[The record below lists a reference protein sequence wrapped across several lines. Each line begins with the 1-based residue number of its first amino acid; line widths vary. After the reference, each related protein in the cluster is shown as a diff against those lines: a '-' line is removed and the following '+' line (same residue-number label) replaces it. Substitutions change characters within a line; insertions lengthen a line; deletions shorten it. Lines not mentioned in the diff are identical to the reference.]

1 MADKQLTFD
10 EDARASLMRGVDEL
24 KRVVGLTLGPS
35 GRNVLLSRMFGLP
48 IVCSDGVTV
57 AKEVELPEP
66 YENLGAQLV
75 KEAASKTNDSVG
87 DGTTTSVV
95 LTQSIVRNG
104 FMNVASG
111 ANGMGIRDGVD
122 MAVQAVVSELK
133 SMAIPVEDR
142 QRVARVAALSAHEE
156 PIAELLAD
164 ALDKVGR
171 DGVVTIEDS
180 KTLAD
185 ELEFVEGV
193 RVDRGYISPHFVSDT
208 QRMEVAIDNPMFLI
222 TDQKVSA
229 PNDVI
234 GIMEKML
241 QAQTRSLVIIA
252 EDVEGEALSTLVV
265 NKLRGTIDCVAI
277 KAPGFGE
284 RRKALLEDIA
294 IVTGGTVISADRG
307 LKVEDAEIDMLGTAR
322 RLVANKDESTIVEG
336 RGDDNAIKDR
346 LDQLRVQ
353 IEETSSDYDREK
365 LQERMAALVGGVA
378 VLKIGGATEPEV
390 TERKSRAEDALSAT
404 RAAIEEGIV
413 PGGGVALVRAGKV
426 LADLEKSLEGDQ
438 ALGVRMVQAALSAPL
453 LLISENAGHEGQVI
467 LEGVRNGEGDYGFD
481 ADRGEF
487 CNLIE
492 AGIID
497 PVKVTRSALQ
507 NAGSVAGMMMT
518 TQAIITEIPE
528 FIPLPEDIQDFMH
541 DYGAAHPRKRQEL
554 GPNQPLMNN
563 VAGRA

>member
-10 EDARASLMRGVDEL
+10 EEARASLMRGVDEL
-24 KRVVGLTLGPS
+24 KRVVGITLGPS

-57 AKEVELPEP
+57 AKEVELEEP

-75 KEAASKTNDSVG
+75 KEAASKTNDAVG

-111 ANGMGIRDGVD
+111 ANGIGIRDGVD
-122 MAVQAVVSELK
+122 MAVEAVVAELK
-133 SMAIPVEDR
+133 NMAIPVEDKE
-142 QRVARVAALSAHEE
+142 RVARVAALSAHEE
-156 PIAELLAD
+156 PIAALLAD

-171 DGVVTIEDS
+171 DGVVTIEES
-180 KTLAD
+180 KSIED
-185 ELEFVEGV
+185 DLEFVEGV
-193 RVDRGYISPHFVSDT
+193 RVDRGYLSPHFVSDT

-222 TDQKVSA
+222 TDQKISS
-229 PNDVI
+229 PNEVV

-241 QAQTRSLVIIA
+241 QAQVRSLVIIA

-265 NKLRGTIDCVAI
+265 NKMRGTIDCVAI

-294 IVTGGTVISADRG
+294 IVTGGTVISSDRG
-307 LKVEDAEIDMLGTAR
+307 MNVADAEIENLGTAR
-322 RLVANKDESTIVEG
+322 RLVASKDESTIVEG
-336 RGDDNAIKDR
+336 RGDDQAIKER
-346 LDQLRVQ
+346 LEQLRVQ

-378 VLKIGGATEPEV
+378 VLKIGGATEPEI

-413 PGGGVALVRAGKV
+413 SGGGVALVRAGRV
-426 LADLEKSLEGDQ
+426 LDDVLKAVEGDQ
-438 ALGVRMVQAALSAPL
+438 AVGVRMVRDALAAPL
-453 LLISENAGHEGQVI
+453 LLISDNAGHEGQVV
-467 LEGVRNGEGDYGFD
+467 LDAVKNGEADWGFD
-481 ADRGEF
+481 ADKGE
-487 CNLIE
+487 
-492 AGIID
+492 
-497 PVKVTRSALQ
+497 
-507 NAGSVAGMMMT
+507 
-518 TQAIITEIPE
+518 
-528 FIPLPEDIQDFMH
+528 
-541 DYGAAHPRKRQEL
+541 Y
-554 GPNQPLMNN
+554 
-563 VAGRA
+563 

>member
-10 EDARASLMRGVDEL
+10 EEARASLMRGVDEL
-24 KRVVGLTLGPS
+24 KRVVGITLGPS

-57 AKEVELPEP
+57 AKEVELEEP
-66 YENLGAQLV
+66 YANLGAQLV
-75 KEAASKTNDSVG
+75 KEAASKTNDAVG

-95 LTQSIVRNG
+95 LAQSIVRNG

-111 ANGMGIRDGVD
+111 ANGIGIRDGVD
-122 MAVQAVVSELK
+122 KAVAAVVAELRT
-133 SMAIPVEDR
+133 MAIPVEDKAR
-142 QRVARVAALSAHEE
+142 IARVAALSAHEE

-171 DGVVTIEDS
+171 DGVVTIEES
-180 KTLAD
+180 KTLED
-185 ELEFVEGV
+185 ELDFVEGV
-193 RVDRGYISPHFVSDT
+193 RVDRGYLSPHFVNDT
-208 QRMEVAIDNPMFLI
+208 QRMEVAIDSPMFLI
-222 TDQKVSA
+222 TDQKISS
-229 PNDVI
+229 PNEIV

-241 QAQTRSLVIIA
+241 QSQNRSLVIIA

-265 NKLRGTIDCVAI
+265 NKMRGTLECLAI

-294 IVTGGTVISADRG
+294 IVTGGTVISNDRG
-307 LKVEDAEIDMLGTAR
+307 MKIEDAEIEHLGQAR
-322 RLVANKDESTIVEG
+322 RIVANKDESTIIEG
-336 RGDDNAIKDR
+336 RGDDQGIKER
-346 LDQLRVQ
+346 LEQLRVQ

-378 VLKIGGATEPEV
+378 VLKIGGATEPEI

-413 PGGGVALVRAGKV
+413 AGGGVALVRAGHV
-426 LADLEKSLEGDQ
+426 LIALEKTLEGDQ
-438 ALGVRMVQAALSAPL
+438 ALGVRMVHQSLSAPL
-453 LLISENAGHEGQVI
+453 MLISDNAGHEGQVV
-467 LEGVRNGEGDYGFD
+467 LEAVRNGKDDWGFD
-481 ADRGEF
+481 ADKGEY

-497 PVKVTRSALQ
+497 PVKVTRSALE
-507 NAGSVAGMMMT
+507 NAGSIAGMMMT
-518 TQAIITEIPE
+518 TQAIITEIPV
-528 FIPLPEDIQDFMH
+528 FVPLPADIQDFMH
-541 DYGAAHPRKRQEL
+541 D
-554 GPNQPLMNN
+554 
-563 VAGRA
+563 